1 METVHQN
8 QTAKGV
14 NMKTLKGIVLNL
26 AIICIVLFVLTFDA
40 IVSEYFYIPLILLFL
55 GSSSFMIVFRTP
67 FEKHTKKKA
76 KHKKQTNHFIE
87 YLNKTNDFYETYQY
101 ALRTPERNNNQN
113 ELATQIK

>member
-1 METVHQN
+1 
-8 QTAKGV
+8 
-14 NMKTLKGIVLNL
+14 MKTLKGIVLIL
-26 AIICIVLFVLTFDA
+26 ATICIALFVLTFDA

-67 FEKHTKKKA
+67 FEKHIKKKA

-87 YLNKTNDFYETYQY
+87 YLNKSNDYETYQY

>member
-1 METVHQN
+1 MTK
-8 QTAKGV
+8 KGV
-14 NMKTLKGIVLNL
+14 KMKTLKGIVLIL
-26 AIICIVLFVLTFDA
+26 ATICIALFVLTFDA

-87 YLNKTNDFYETYQY
+87 YLNKSNDFYETYKY
-101 ALRTPERNNNQN
+101 ALKSSERNEKN
-113 ELATQIK
+113 EVTAQIK